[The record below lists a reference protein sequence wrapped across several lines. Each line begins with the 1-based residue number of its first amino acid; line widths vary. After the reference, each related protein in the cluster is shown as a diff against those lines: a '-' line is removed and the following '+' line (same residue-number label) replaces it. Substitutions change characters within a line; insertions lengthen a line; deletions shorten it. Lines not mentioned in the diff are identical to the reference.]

1 MPMFHT
7 QDWYDG
13 RNVGYA
19 ETAEGFR
26 SNLQAWLTDQQIDC
40 RIGLGPRT
48 IEEFIDALRVVIDE
62 EAQEEAQPR

>member
-1 MPMFHT
+1 MPHT

-19 ETAEGFR
+19 ETAESFR
-26 SNLQAWLTDQQIDC
+26 SCLNAWLTDQLIDR

-48 IEEFIDALRVVIDE
+48 IEELIDALRVEIDE
-62 EAQEEAQPR
+62 LAHEEAEAR